1 MIQLGDRSCNSCL
14 LRNGLPSPPW
24 FWTMIFPIPFKIL
37 TIWMRDLMVANRL
50 LVTTSDSLII
60 LAVTYSVTLIL
71 KFDLSLILT

>member
-1 MIQLGDRSCNSCL
+1 
-14 LRNGLPSPPW
+14 
-24 FWTMIFPIPFKIL
+24 
-37 TIWMRDLMVANRL
+37 MRDLMVANRL